1 MREYAYTEDKNYK
14 FRPAMEDTYCIKDRL
29 GNDPN
34 CGLFAVFDG
43 HGGKQVADHCAER
56 IPEEMR
62 KEVMKTPGD
71 LSHIIDSVFLK
82 IDNELRLL
90 DADHTGSTGCMA
102 LIR

>member
-1 MREYAYTEDKNYK
+1 VREYAYSEEKNYR
-14 FRPAMEDTYCIKDRL
+14 FRPAMEDTHAIRDKL

-34 CGLFAVFDG
+34 CGLFCVFDG

-71 LSHIIDSVFLK
+71 LSHTLDSVFLK

-90 DADHTGSTGCMA
+90 DAD
-102 LIR
+102 